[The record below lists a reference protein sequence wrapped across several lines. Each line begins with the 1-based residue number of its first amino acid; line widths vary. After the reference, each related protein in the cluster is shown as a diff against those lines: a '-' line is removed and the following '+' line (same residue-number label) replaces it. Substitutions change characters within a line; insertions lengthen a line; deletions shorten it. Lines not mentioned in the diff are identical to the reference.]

1 MIFIDRECDTI
12 AGLFSRKSVKSKFP
26 VYTKSEN
33 PIFRRKGQS
42 FNLKNVR
49 EYQPFDDLRQIDWK
63 LYGRT
68 DRYYIKEFYEEE
80 NEGMLFLVDRSASLG
95 FFDTLYY
102 KRFIA
107 SLAYIFL
114 KLHFTIHLVSFS
126 NRLEEASRNIKEVKN
141 IHRVLSF
148 LDRLTFAEPTDLVSV
163 LRTVRQRYAPSTV
176 LLFSDF
182 FDRNYRLAA
191 EISFRRSFL
200 LHFFTSLA
208 ELSGDAGDLEI
219 EDRER
224 KRRLHIAFNR
234 QNQRRVRERE
244 ERFVQ
249 SLRARRSNSHHYLLS
264 RGADRV
270 PFYWRVLED
279 LYA

>member
-1 MIFIDRECDTI
+1 MIAIDRESDTI

-33 PIFRRKGQS
+33 PIFKRKGQS

-80 NEGMLFLVDRSASLG
+80 NESMLFLIDRSASIN
-95 FFDTLYY
+95 FFDPVYY

-126 NRLEEASRNIKEVKN
+126 YRLEETSRNIKEAKN

-148 LDRLTFAEPTDLVSV
+148 LDSLTFTGSTDLLPV
-163 LRTVRQRYAPSTV
+163 LKTVRQRYAPNTV

-182 FDRNYRLAA
+182 FDRNYRSAA
-191 EISFRRSFL
+191 EISFRRSFV
-200 LHFFTSLA
+200 LHFFTSLT
-208 ELSGDAGDLEI
+208 ELAGDYGELEI
-219 EDRER
+219 QDEER
-224 KRRLHIAFNR
+224 KKRLLIAYNR
-234 QNQRRVRERE
+234 LNAGRFEERE
-244 ERFVQ
+244 DHFLRT
-249 SLRARRSNSHHYLLS
+249 LRARRRNRHYYLLS
-264 RGADRV
+264 RGAERI